1 MIPRLNLI
9 SKYDFCLLLLVN
21 CYRCGEVGVNQ
32 TCTNTVTCPSGQVMY
47 IAKMN
52 TVSRLKWPGNVHGK
66 KCTPSDTLVVSEG
79 NVNRQKTN
87 CNVSTRGHIIYIN
100 IPSKIQISRYR
111 WNVVIK
117 SPLKKESIKI
127 QYVHCGSKASR
138 ASWRHDPLNW
148 FIISCD

>member
-21 CYRCGEVGVNQ
+21 CYHCGEVGVNQ

-47 IAKMN
+47 IATMNTVSCPSGQVMYIATMN

-87 CNVSTRGHIIYIN
+87 CNVSTHGQIIYVN
-100 IPSKIQISRYR
+100 IPSKIQISRY
-111 WNVVIK
+111 
-117 SPLKKESIKI
+117 
-127 QYVHCGSKASR
+127 H
-138 ASWRHDPLNW
+138 
-148 FIISCD
+148 

>member
-87 CNVSTRGHIIYIN
+87 CNVSTRGHIIYVN
-100 IPSKIQISRYR
+100 IPSKIPRY
-111 WNVVIK
+111 NK
-117 SPLKKESIKI
+117 SVQRIMSS
-127 QYVHCGSKASR
+127 GSTTSFR
-138 ASWRHDPLNW
+138 ATVYILYFD
-148 FIISCD
+148 